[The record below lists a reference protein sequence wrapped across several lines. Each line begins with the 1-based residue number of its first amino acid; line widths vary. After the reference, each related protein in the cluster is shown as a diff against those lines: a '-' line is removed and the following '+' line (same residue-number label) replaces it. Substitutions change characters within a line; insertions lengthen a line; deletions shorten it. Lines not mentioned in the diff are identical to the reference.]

1 MVLIRWMGDD
11 GGRLVFLDTHTQG
24 IHQTHPHR
32 PQSNTEAILTQ
43 AMARALAQE
52 VHLDERYVAEHLR
65 DAMAGTFEA

>member
-1 MVLIRWMGDD
+1 MGRGT
-11 GGRLVFLDTHTQG
+11 GGEDCMISSLAHIITQN
-24 IHQTHPHR
+24 TPHR
-32 PQSNTEAILTQ
+32 SPSNTEAILTQ